1 MYLPSLNLFIGGRRT
16 AGRAGR
22 QPLSGQGILPCTPCG
37 GYPAPGDPGTPGGNR
52 GAPPRGVDVKPLPG
66 GSFGTPKKPFLGS
79 WTPFPP
85 QNGVPEGS
93 LSRRKPP
100 EPRKMAI
107 IPHFGVFLPILGSRS
122 PFWGPAGGGFTSTP
136 RAGAPRSEKG
146 VFWGYPAR
154 AGFPDPGTGVAP
166 GGPPGPPGR
175 PSPGP
180 GSPGNR
186 GAPARGVDVKP
197 PRAGSRDPSRGQEPG
212 ETPPRGPGR
221 PLGDLWEPLRDPRG
235 PGDLRIRDPDPAPR
249 GGFTSTPPGREFRD
263 PQKALFGVLDPLSPS
278 KWGPGG
284 IPLP

>member
-1 MYLPSLNLFIGGRRT
+1 MYLSSLNLFIGGRRT

-66 GSFGTPKKPFLGS
+66 GSFGTPKKPFLGF

-93 LSRRKPP
+93 PSRRKPR

-136 RAGAPRSEKG
+136 RAG
-146 VFWGYPAR
+146 
-154 AGFPDPGTGVAP
+154 
-166 GGPPGPPGR
+166 
-175 PSPGP
+175 
-180 GSPGNR
+180 
-186 GAPARGVDVKP
+186 
-197 PRAGSRDPSRGQEPG
+197 SRDPSRGREPG
-212 ETPPRGPGR
+212 ETPPRG
-221 PLGDLWEPLRDPRG
+221 
-235 PGDLRIRDPDPAPR
+235 
-249 GGFTSTPPGREFRD
+249 GFTSTPRGGAPRFPAGYPGVQGPGRHGAWSPSR
-263 PQKALFGVLDPLSPS
+263 PPRPLSVS
-278 KWGPGG
+278 
-284 IPLP
+284 